1 MGEGYYGVSDEFIMY
16 VVVPCV
22 IGVVCLIFEWLG
34 VKYVNQD

>member
-22 IGVVCLIFEWLG
+22 MAVVFLILEWG
-34 VKYVNQD
+34 RVKYVYKD